1 MVANKLLEN
10 ILQALGGNGDAF
22 NMSSSYLAL
31 STTAPNKD
39 GTNVTEPSST
49 LGYQRSALGGYSITN
64 YMGNPTYDA
73 STGKYT
79 ITNTKEI
86 HFNVATSGW
95 GTITHFAIYTSATGG
110 TMYYSGQL
118 TTPMNVTEGEVVVIK
133 PGKITITLSAAELT
147 A

>member
-1 MVANKLLEN
+1 MVGNKLVEN
-10 ILQALGGNGDAF
+10 ILQAVGGNGDAF
-22 NMSSSYLAL
+22 NMSSAYLAL

-39 GTNVTEPSST
+39 GSNVTEPSST
-49 LGYQRSALGGYSITN
+49 LGYQRSALGGSSITR
-64 YMGNPTYDA
+64 YMGSPTYDA

-79 ITNTKEI
+79 ITNAKEI

-95 GTITHFAIYTSATGG
+95 GTITHFAIYTYATGG

-118 TTPMNVTEGEVVVIK
+118 SSPINVAEGEVVVIK
-133 PGKITITLSAAELT
+133 PGQIAISLSAAELT